1 MNTGAMTAAQE
12 WRRGWTVVFAA
23 SLGFSFFSVMLSGA
37 GIFMEP
43 LGKDFGWSRTILS
56 AGPSIATTTTAV
68 LSPFAGVLIDRWG
81 ARRLALPGLV
91 LTIAS
96 CAAFGL
102 ANGST
107 AQWMALW
114 LCFGLTSTLIKS
126 TVWNAAVVGLFD
138 KGRGLALGLTLAG
151 TAVSQVIVPPLGN
164 ALIGMF
170 GWRLAY
176 FWLAAGWGGLTLL
189 VCAFLFF
196 DLRDLGRRGRTI
208 AIEAGALAGLSV
220 QQAWR
225 SSALWRL
232 ALSTFLIMVVT
243 TGLSIHLFEILR
255 EAGIGR
261 AQAAL
266 LTGITGIA
274 GIVGKLATGAL
285 LDRYR
290 PNWVG
295 GLTMAVTALAF
306 FSLMQGLR
314 SPAMIMLAMVVNGY
328 AAGTKMQITG
338 FLVAGYGGM
347 RNFGKIYGM
356 FSTVLAA
363 ASGLG
368 PLMGGVMYD
377 RSGGYQSFL
386 LVGGAC
392 CLVGGAL
399 IASLPRTPRWDV
411 DEEAALFG

>member
-1 MNTGAMTAAQE
+1 MELTAAQE
-12 WRRGWTVVFAA
+12 WRRGWTVVLAA
-23 SLGFSFFSVMLSGA
+23 SLGFSFFTVMLSGA

-43 LGKDFGWSRTILS
+43 LGKEFGWSRTLLS

-68 LSPFAGVLIDRWG
+68 LSPFVGVLIDKWG
-81 ARRLALPGLV
+81 GRKLALPGLV

-96 CAAFGL
+96 CAAFAL
-102 ANGST
+102 ASGSS

-114 LCFGLTSTLIKS
+114 LIFGITSVLIKS

-151 TAVSQVIVPPLGN
+151 TAVTQVLVPPLGN
-164 ALIGMF
+164 YLITQF

-176 FWLAAGWGGLTLL
+176 VGLAAGWGGLTLL
-189 VCAFLFF
+189 VCALLFY
-196 DLRDLGRRGRTI
+196 DLRDLGRRGKV
-208 AIEAGALAGLSV
+208 AVAHSAELAGLSV
-220 QQAWR
+220 AEAWR

-255 EAGIGR
+255 EAGIDR
-261 AQAAL
+261 AHAAL
-266 LTGITGIA
+266 LTGVTGIA

-290 PNWVG
+290 PNWIG
-295 GLTMAVTALAF
+295 GLTMAITAMAF
-306 FSLMQGLR
+306 FALMQGLR

-338 FLVAGYGGM
+338 FLAAGYGGM
-347 RNFGKIYGM
+347 KNFGKIYGM

-377 RSGGYQSFL
+377 ASGNYQSFL
-386 LVGGAC
+386 LAGGLC

-399 IASLPRTPRWDV
+399 IASLPRTPRWDAA
-411 DEEAALFG
+411 EEAALFG